1 MKFALTIL
9 PLIAATQA
17 LQLPFEIP
25 YLNDEFKAMVIE
37 EDTFNGLSFQDSMN
51 LHKEWIRNELKF
63 GKTKLMKYFLNFKK
77 SFAKPKTNL
86 NYKLKQLDSTPELL
100 GFDSVKQISGYF
112 SIEET
117 EKEFFYW
124 FFESRNDPINDPLI
138 LWLSGGPG
146 CSSNIGLAMEL
157 GPSMINATIQ
167 PDFNPY
173 AWNSNASLLFL
184 DQPASV
190 GFSTVGDQ
198 SEIPFTTEQ
207 ASIDFVNFVKL
218 FRAKYPQYAKLDFH
232 IAGESYAG
240 HYIPKYAASVV
251 DANLPLKSVLIGNG
265 ITDAVVQAKETANM
279 GCGKGGIGKIYTDEE
294 CSSYDANYERF
305 LPYGLLCYAHPN
317 PLTCFLSAL
326 ASPNVPDSGDRN
338 PYDSRIKCGDSPLC
352 YEQMNYIDEY
362 FNLPSTQKALGV
374 QKHFTPCDRDVG
386 LHFTSNFDVMR
397 PYQQYVTQLLEKQI
411 PVLIYAGDKDL
422 VCDWLGNLAWVNVLD
437 YEDHDQF
444 NKTEFIPW
452 ITLNGTEAGEV
463 KNYKH
468 FTFLRVY
475 ESGHM
480 VPMDQPHNA
489 LDMVNRW
496 INGDFSFQ
504 KKLN

>member
-1 MKFALTIL
+1 MKL
-9 PLIAATQA
+9 PIIVSSLLAVTYAT
-17 LQLPFEIP
+17 QLPFELP
-25 YLNDEFKAMVIE
+25 NLDDEFKAMVA
-37 EDTFNGLSFQDSMN
+37 EDDVYRGLSVQDSIN
-51 LHKEWIRNELKF
+51 LNKEWIKNEIKYGKSRLLK
-63 GKTKLMKYFLNFKK
+63 YYLNFKRTF
-77 SFAKPKTNL
+77 SKPKTNL
-86 NYKLKQLDSTPELL
+86 NYKLKQLDSSPELL

-124 FFESRNDPINDPLI
+124 FFESRNDPKTDPLI

-173 AWNSNASLLFL
+173 SWNSNASLLFL

-190 GFSTVGDQ
+190 GYSTVGDP

-218 FRAKYPQYAKLDFH
+218 FREKYPQYASLDFH

-240 HYIPKYAASVV
+240 HYIPKYASSVV
-251 DANLPLKSVLIGNG
+251 EAEIPLKSILIGNG
-265 ITDAVVQAKETANM
+265 ITDALVQSSETANM

-294 CSSYDANYERF
+294 CANYDANYKNFVPFGE
-305 LPYGLLCYAHPN
+305 LCYAHPN
-317 PLTCFLSAL
+317 PLTCFVAAL
-326 ASPNVPDSGDRN
+326 AVPNSPDIGDLN
-338 PYDSRIKCGDSPLC
+338 PYDSRIKCGDTPLC
-352 YEQMNYIDEY
+352 YKQIGYIEEY
-362 FNLPSTQKALGV
+362 FNLDLVQKSLGV
-374 QKHFTPCDRDVG
+374 DKNFTACNQEVG
-386 LHFTSNFDVMR
+386 LHFLVAFDGMR
-397 PYQQYVTQLLEKQI
+397 PYQQYVAELLNKEI

-422 VCDWLGNLAWVNVLD
+422 MCDWLGNLAWVNKLE
-437 YEDHDQF
+437 YNDHEHF
-444 NKTEFIPW
+444 NSTEFEPW
-452 ITLNGTEAGEV
+452 ITLGGKEAGEV

-468 FTFLRVY
+468 FTYLRVH

-480 VPMDQPHNA
+480 VPLDQPENA

-496 INGDFSFQ
+496 ISGDLSF
-504 KKLN
+504 KE